1 MNDINSGKGALT
13 MGAMRI
19 NFGADNNKKA
29 LEALLP
35 EMTFGDK
42 THIYEILSF
51 DKKGNITKGKR
62 ASIKDFVN
70 KDGNA
75 ISTPMYYAPPN
86 ANTEGLIMQFNGKTY
101 LIPRD
106 KLGSLGEH
114 VYNIDIP
121 KL

>member
-1 MNDINSGKGALT
+1 MNDINSGRGALT
-13 MGAMRI
+13 MGAMKI

-35 EMTFGDK
+35 EMTFGDE
-42 THIYEILSF
+42 THIYEILGF
-51 DKKGNITKGKR
+51 DKNGNITKGKR
-62 ASIKDFVN
+62 ASSKDFV
-70 KDGNA
+70 DDEGTA
-75 ISTPMYYAPPN
+75 ISTPMYYAAPN
-86 ANTEGLIMQFNGKTY
+86 ANTEGLIMHFNGKTY